1 MCLGWLG
8 PACLVGRPTYEQQE
22 AQDQLQACTDDVA
35 RIKARIA
42 ELQAENSIPA
52 LARRERELAD
62 ALLEGGDVA
71 IVAPPMT
78 SVQLRHAIGVLE
90 GRLAEALDHENQARG
105 AVRRAKLNRMR
116 ELLIQERQAYD
127 DLAKATQHQW
137 LRVTVLTNELDAAL
151 GMSTLAAPWFRL
163 SMPRGIEPKVHNL
176 FEDVSTYPDARG
188 LLSATQGNLAR
199 KEIAEQLQKEGIQ

>member
-1 MCLGWLG
+1 MQ
-8 PACLVGRPTYEQQE
+8 AISIQE

-78 SVQLRHAIGVLE
+78 SVQLRHAIQVLE
-90 GRLAEALDHENQARG
+90 ARLAEALDQENQARG

-176 FEDVSTYPDARG
+176 FEDVSTYPDARA
-188 LLSATQGNLAR
+188 LLSASQGNLAR
-199 KEIAEQLQKEGIQ
+199 KQITEQLQKEGIQ

>member
-1 MCLGWLG
+1 MQ
-8 PACLVGRPTYEQQE
+8 PISIQE

-176 FEDVSTYPDARG
+176 FEDVSTYPDARA
-188 LLSATQGNLAR
+188 LLSASQGNLAR
-199 KEIAEQLQKEGIQ
+199 KQITEQLQKEGIQ

>member
-1 MCLGWLG
+1 MQ
-8 PACLVGRPTYEQQE
+8 AISIQE

-78 SVQLRHAIGVLE
+78 SVQLRHAIQVLE
-90 GRLAEALDHENQARG
+90 ARLAEALDQENQARG

-137 LRVTVLTNELDAAL
+137 LRVTVLNNELDAAL
-151 GMSTLAAPWFRL
+151 GMNTLAAPWFRL
-163 SMPRGIEPKVHNL
+163 NLPRGIEPKTHNL
-176 FEDVSTYPDARG
+176 FEDVSTYPDARA
-188 LLSATQGNLAR
+188 LLSASQGNLAR
-199 KEIAEQLQKEGIQ
+199 KQITEQLQKEGIQ

>member
-1 MCLGWLG
+1 MQ
-8 PACLVGRPTYEQQE
+8 PISIQE
-22 AQDQLQACTDDVA
+22 AQDQLQACTDEVG

-71 IVAPPMT
+71 TIVAPPMT
-78 SVQLRHAIGVLE
+78 SVQMRHAIQVLE
-90 GRLAEALDHENQARG
+90 GRLAEALDQENQARG

-127 DLAKATQHQW
+127 ELAKATQHQW

-151 GMSTLAAPWFRL
+151 GMNTLAAPWFRL
-163 SMPRGIEPKVHNL
+163 KLPRGIEPKTHNL
-176 FEDVSTYPDARG
+176 FEDVSTYPDARA
-188 LLSATQGNLAR
+188 LLSASQGNLAR